1 MKPFARTE
9 RTVVYHW
16 VAWNL
21 VRGRFVAPDG
31 EEFVRTYVESP
42 DSVGI
47 IALITNS
54 SGGDD
59 VVMVRQYRP
68 TLHDMSLEI
77 PAGMCDIEGEDPLI
91 TAQRELRE
99 EAGFEAQRWDAL
111 GQMRQSSGLID
122 GPVRLFLARDLY
134 PIDTERHGP
143 EERFMTVERFAVE
156 EAMSMIDG
164 GEIDDAIAVVGIM
177 RGLRFAQRH
186 P

>member
-1 MKPFARTE
+1 MKSFARTD
-9 RTVVYHW
+9 RTVVHHW

-21 VRGRFVAPDG
+21 VRSRFVAPDG

-42 DSVGI
+42 GAVGI
-47 IALITNS
+47 VAFIANS
-54 SGGDD
+54 LVGDD

-68 TLHDMSLEI
+68 TLDGMSLEI

-122 GPVRLFLARDLY
+122 GAVELFLARDLSLV
-134 PIDTERHGP
+134 DNERHGP
-143 EERFMTVERFAVE
+143 EERFMTMERFTID
-156 EAMSMIDG
+156 EALSMIDR
-164 GEIDDAIAVVGIM
+164 GEIDDAIAIIGIL
-177 RGLRFAQRH
+177 RGLRFAQLH